1 MTETHRLLIA
11 LSSITLYVLWVAVI
25 FYKSN
30 KKRCET
36 NVATD
41 KINNTHVD
49 SSDSK
54 KQTLIVYA
62 SQTGTRRKDCA
73 C

>member
-25 FYKSN
+25 FYKCN
-30 KKRCET
+30 KKRCAT

-41 KINNTHVD
+41 KKIVR
-49 SSDSK
+49 
-54 KQTLIVYA
+54 TLILAIVK
-62 SQTGTRRKDCA
+62 TKP
-73 C
+73 